1 MFKIDHLGMYG
12 QGKIVNWRVI
22 HCSKNYLYYKRK
34 CRRKYRDY
42 DIDTTIEILRY
53 KQIKDYSTKGFI
65 PCLSINKF
73 VVSKET
79 CNIEFRKDSYV
90 LNMKLGSLKCECLS
104 FLSLNLPLIFSKV
117 CTFSLQVRFS

>member
-1 MFKIDHLGMYG
+1 MF
-12 QGKIVNWRVI
+12 
-22 HCSKNYLYYKRK
+22 YYIQDWPF
-34 CRRKYRDY
+34 RDY

-73 VVSKET
+73 VVPKET
-79 CNIEFRKDSYV
+79 CNIEFWKDSYV

-104 FLSLNLPLIFSKV
+104 FLSFNLPLIFSKV